1 MEEYPY
7 DRDSFFVQEHD
18 FSNSIGDILKEVQDE
33 VPFDSRDVIHHES
46 SCMDGRWSDSTHDQS
61 YIQSYD
67 LFADDLTFSHA
78 DGSSIQPRLPKVDE
92 TVTSRKPAT
101 TLACAWPDCKVSTK
115 RKTDLI
121 RHINTRH
128 FPTYSFPCQVS
139 GCNRSF
145 YRKDKLQE
153 HERHSHHSE
162 VLVSQRDVSKTTTQA
177 VNDILALHDDES
189 ICLSTKDTILD
200 ESGSRSLGC
209 WKFDLPGFDLDPQ
222 RSTPATEDSGGP
234 SDDLSRTSDGLS
246 RRGSLSTKST
256 SSYRTIS
263 SRNLSELRSASQVS
277 GLACPFRKHNRQEYA
292 IHKYKSCATSK
303 WATVHRVK

>member
-1 MEEYPY
+1 MEEYHY
-7 DRDSFFVQEHD
+7 NHD
-18 FSNSIGDILKEVQDE
+18 LHFLQDDFLNSIDGIWKEVQDE
-33 VPFDSRDVIHHES
+33 VQFDWRDGIHHES
-46 SCMDGRWSDSTHDQS
+46 SCVDGRRSDSTHDQS
-61 YIQSYD
+61 YIQSCD
-67 LFADDLTFSHA
+67 PFADDLSFSHT

-92 TVTSRKPAT
+92 AVTSRKPAT

-128 FPTYSFPCQVS
+128 LPAHSFPCQVS

-162 VLVSQRDVSKTTTQA
+162 VLVSQRDGSKTTTQA
-177 VNDILALHDDES
+177 VNNILALHDDES
-189 ICLSTKDTILD
+189 ICPSTKDTILD
-200 ESGSRSLGC
+200 ESGSRSLGG
-209 WKFDLPGFDLDPQ
+209 WKFGSDFDLDPQ
-222 RSTPATEDSGGP
+222 RSTPATEGSGGP

-263 SRNLSELRSASQVS
+263 SKRISKLRSASQIR